1 MTVTLEQLSGSE
13 HFPGFERSGFNFS
26 FEMSV
31 IFKPEPE
38 IEPETKPDPEMDPV
52 PEMDPETKPDPE
64 MDPEPEIEQETK
76 PDPEPEIE
84 PKLLFPVLEDKSGI
98 WIKMGTAFEGC
109 GVCDGCGFGVPAP
122 GMVLPVPC
130 FGHPVP
136 GIGLPVPGFGHPVL
150 GIGVSVA
157 NVLIKLSSLKS

>member
-13 HFPGFERSGFNFS
+13 PFPGFERSGFNFS
-26 FEMSV
+26 LEMSV

-38 IEPETKPDPEMDPV
+38 IEPETKPDPEMDP
-52 PEMDPETKPDPE
+52 ETKPDPE
-64 MDPEPEIEQETK
+64 MDPEIEQETK

-109 GVCDGCGFGVPAP
+109 GVGDGCGFRVPAP
-122 GMVLPVPC
+122 GMVLPVPG